1 MTYDNRA
8 NTGALFRND
17 SKAKDEQPDYRGSLD
32 VRGQAYWISAWLRTS
47 REGKKYM
54 SLSVQPK
61 ESASRPG
68 MPDEDERRV

>member
-32 VRGQAYWISAWLRTS
+32 VHGQAYWISAWLRTS

-61 ESASRPG
+61 ESVRLRRAPG
-68 MPDEDERRV
+68 ADERPL